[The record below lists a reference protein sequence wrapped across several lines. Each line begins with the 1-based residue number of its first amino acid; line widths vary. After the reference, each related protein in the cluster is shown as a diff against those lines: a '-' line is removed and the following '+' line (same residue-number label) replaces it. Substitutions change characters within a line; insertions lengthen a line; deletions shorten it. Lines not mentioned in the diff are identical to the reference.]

1 MRCARKGLGCDIY
14 GSDPL
19 AVRSR
24 GVCPHPSGAGCWNLP
39 PSVFLTDQQELQLKN
54 IIPTGN
60 SSQEECGWGRDPPEK
75 LLYLWILIL
84 LPGAQL
90 CTSPFS

>member
-1 MRCARKGLGCDIY
+1 MALTPWLCI
-14 GSDPL
+14 PE
-19 AVRSR
+19 VF
-24 GVCPHPSGAGCWNLP
+24 VHIPAGCWNLP
-39 PSVFLTDQQELQLKN
+39 PSVFPTDQQELQLKN

-60 SSQEECGWGRDPPEK
+60 PSQEECGWGSGPPEK

-84 LPGAQL
+84 SPGTQL